1 MRETPKSF
9 DWVKARSSCSLKAV
23 FEVLSQVIASDVK
36 SANDL
41 NRPGVSFAL
50 TNPAEDQLMV
60 ARSGDADGGT
70 EPPAVL
76 FELRANE
83 IVATLPHRGKTL
95 FYAKPVLDG
104 TGECLLE
111 IEGDHELKHPWQVS
125 RKALDDLFFGS

>member
-1 MRETPKSF
+1 M
-9 DWVKARSSCSLKAV
+9 KARSSCSLRAV

-50 TNPAEDQLMV
+50 TNPSEAQVMV
-60 ARSGDADGGT
+60 ARTSNGGGAA
-70 EPPAVL
+70 ESVSVL

-83 IVATLPHRGKTL
+83 IVATVPHRGKTL

-111 IEGDHELKHPWQVS
+111 IEGDHELRRPWQVS
-125 RKALDDLFFGS
+125 RRALDELFFGS